1 MSNFTNNNLIT
12 VTPADVPVGSLSA
25 KIGGLYFVAAN
36 AVPQGTGFY
45 KCASVDTTNQTWTG
59 YRATF
64 QNGTH
69 VFSTTVTTGLSYG
82 SGYQPVVGTTY
93 NDNCTVIATLFTG
106 TPDTAI
112 TINGESLSGDNWTT
126 TGSQSTT
133 AKFGTHSIDV
143 RHDKHI
149 SITHGLN
156 VLNDAWTVGFFCSL
170 YIFES
175 SRNVLVNND
184 NDTEGGF
191 CLWIDNGSS
200 ATLNIRGEASISLEI
215 SMTTNRWTHIRLTH
229 IGNGVLRVYVDGVYK
244 GTGTFTGGSPTE
256 FRIGTFIYGDES
268 SYFFEG
274 LIDEVEC
281 FALTESQIEEY
292 GGESSAPVPTEGY

>member
-1 MSNFTNNNLIT
+1 MSNFTNNNLIA

-36 AVPQGTGFY
+36 AVSQETGFY

-82 SGYQPVVGTTY
+82 SGYQPVVGTAY
-93 NDNCTVIATLFTG
+93 NADCTVIVTLFTG
-106 TPDTAI
+106 TPNTAI

-126 TGSQSTT
+126 TGNQSTT
-133 AKFGTHSIDV
+133 AKFGTHSIDL
-143 RHDKHI
+143 RSYKHI

-156 VLNDAWTVGFFCSL
+156 VLTDAWTIGFFCSPV
-170 YIFES
+170 IFDS

-184 NDTEGGF
+184 NDTAGAF
-191 CLWIDNGSS
+191 CLWLDNGSS
-200 ATLNIRGEASISLEI
+200 ATLNIRGSSSVTLDI
-215 SMTTNRWTHIRLTH
+215 SMTVGKWTHIRLTH

-244 GTGTFTGGSPTE
+244 TNATFTGGSPTE

-274 LIDEVEC
+274 RIDEVEC

-292 GGESSAPVPTEGY
+292 GGLTNAPVPTEGY